1 MRVDVG
7 PLGGNLL
14 EVAVVI
20 SELTFLNSLF
30 FFT

>member
-14 EVAVVI
+14 EVSGVI
-20 SELTFLNSLF
+20 SKLTFLNSVCF
-30 FFT
+30 S